1 MFSELRENL
10 LHRPAQIDVHDLAA
24 EFFRIDLGQILCR
37 IALELLEID
46 AVARDLAERLAVGRA
61 GDAEPDRQ
69 RGAVARQADHAHVVT
84 EILAAELRAN
94 AERMREAMHLLLH
107 LEIAEG
113 VTVLGAARR
122 KIVEVAAG

>member
-1 MFSELRENL
+1 MVLEIVGQSLPSLQPLAQFAVREVARNDHRPGQREPRLDRMFSELRENL

-61 GDAEPDRQ
+61 GDSEADRQ
-69 RGAVARQADHAHVVT
+69 RGAMAWQADHAYVV
-84 EILAAELRAN
+84 AE
-94 AERMREAMHLLLH
+94 
-107 LEIAEG
+107 
-113 VTVLGAARR
+113 
-122 KIVEVAAG
+122 